1 MKHGLPPILWPHARI
16 LILGSLPGDE
26 SLRRQQY
33 YGNPRNQ
40 FWAILARIFESP
52 MPEEYPHKLDFLKTH
67 GIALWDVLERAERH
81 GSLDSNIRNATP
93 NNFEPVFAQ
102 LPQLRTIAVNGSK
115 AASSFVRYVQPQFA
129 QQLASLR
136 VLALPSTSPV
146 PSRKFLTLDAK
157 AEIWRAITLP

>member
-1 MKHGLPPILWPHARI
+1 
-16 LILGSLPGDE
+16 
-26 SLRRQQY
+26 
-33 YGNPRNQ
+33 
-40 FWAILARIFESP
+40 
-52 MPEEYPHKLDFLKTH
+52 
-67 GIALWDVLERAERH
+67 
-81 GSLDSNIRNATP
+81 
-93 NNFEPVFAQ
+93 VFAQ